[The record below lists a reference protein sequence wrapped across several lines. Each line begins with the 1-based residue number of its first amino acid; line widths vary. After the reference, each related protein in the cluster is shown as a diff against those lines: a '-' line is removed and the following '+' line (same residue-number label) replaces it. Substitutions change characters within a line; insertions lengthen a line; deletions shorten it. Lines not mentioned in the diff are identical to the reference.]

1 MSIKNLGTDDG
12 LFFSLQTILKSTDE
26 YFYFDR
32 VRETYGL
39 TRSRKISISPI
50 QINGNKMKYSAS
62 TEFSGKHFCDVDFLY
77 EKLTNTDLK
86 MTMTCDDVIGIREF
100 KKVAE

>member
-1 MSIKNLGTDDG
+1 M
-12 LFFSLQTILKSTDE
+12 QTILKSTDE
-26 YFYFDR
+26 YLYFDR
-32 VRETYGL
+32 VRETFGL
-39 TRSRKISISPI
+39 NRSEKISISPI
-50 QINGNKMKYSAS
+50 QIDGNKMKYVSS
-62 TEFSGKHFCDVDFLY
+62 RDFSGKYSCDVDFLY